1 MIMKWL
7 VPAVYLCVLVIAF
20 IYRQDIFIWLEQSPT
35 FPLMMLLA
43 TVFALFPLMP
53 YKAVIAV
60 LGYTYGTMGGA
71 VIAWVATTIAA
82 IVVYAVARV
91 VYRDSGHRLI
101 ERYPALASFTKAV
114 QTYPFRAVIIARLL
128 PVIPQTAVNIYAG
141 VAPVP
146 FWTYV
151 IASGIGKI
159 PSILIYAYLGH
170 GLSLN
175 PALFGTV
182 AAIIILLSTLLMIAY
197 QKKGSRR

>member
-1 MIMKWL
+1 MARSCSLSLCARYRLYIQARHL
-7 VPAVYLCVLVIAF
+7 HLAGAVPGISTDDAACNGVRSVSLDAVQGGHRRARVYL
-20 IYRQDIFIWLEQSPT
+20 RDD
-35 FPLMMLLA
+35 
-43 TVFALFPLMP
+43 
-53 YKAVIAV
+53 
-60 LGYTYGTMGGA
+60 GGA